1 MNSIDT
7 DGEKDGYDLEL
18 MRVLAE
24 ELSIPV
30 IASGGAGKKKTSSKP
45 LKQALMQHWLPPS
58 STSEKSRFP
67 TSNTTSHRTG

>member
-1 MNSIDT
+1 MNSIDA

-30 IASGGAGKKKTSSKP
+30 IASGGAGKKEDF
-45 LKQALMQHWLPPS
+45 LKAFETGADAALAASVLHFGEIASPDHTPS
-58 STSEKSRFP
+58 LVQ
-67 TSNTTSHRTG
+67 N